1 MDAGPGLAKGMRR
14 RSIHPGPE
22 ARPRPSLEVVHAGV
36 TYRVAVKR
44 VGTARRFTL
53 RVRAAT
59 HDAVLTMPSR
69 ASLRTARAFAER
81 HAEWIGVR
89 LGGLPARIV
98 PVPGMLLPIR
108 GVDHLITHRAGLPG
122 RGRVDMLPT
131 DGGNLRPI
139 LQVTGDVGK
148 IGQYLLGFLR
158 REARRD
164 LETHVRRHA
173 GSIGKTPGR
182 IAVRDTCSRW
192 GSCSSKGTLSF
203 SWRLVLAPTF
213 VLDYLVAHE
222 VAHLAHMDHS
232 TKFWDLTR
240 RLAPQTPEAELWL
253 KANGPM
259 LHRYALA

>member
-1 MDAGPGLAKGMRR
+1 MRR
-14 RSIHPGPE
+14 PPSPPVPEGRS
-22 ARPRPSLEVVHAGV
+22 RPSLEVVHAGV

-89 LGGLPARIV
+89 LSGLPGRIV
-98 PVPGMLLPIR
+98 VAPGTLLPIR
-108 GVDHLITHRAGLPG
+108 GVDHLIAYREPGPSSPG
-122 RGRVDMLPT
+122 RVEVRPPGGQGLSPVLRVA
-131 DGGNLRPI
+131 
-139 LQVTGDVGK
+139 GDADR
-148 IGQYLLGFLR
+148 INERLLGFLR

-164 LETHVRRHA
+164 LEAHARRHA
-173 GSIGKTPGR
+173 RSVGKTFGR
-182 IAVRDTCSRW
+182 VVVRDTRSRW

-203 SWRLVLAPTF
+203 SWRLVLAPAF

-232 TKFWDLTR
+232 AEFWALTR
-240 RLAPQTPEAELWL
+240 RLAPRMPEAELWL

-259 LHRYALA
+259 LHRYVFA

>member
-1 MDAGPGLAKGMRR
+1 MRR
-14 RSIHPGPE
+14 PPIGSAPE
-22 ARPRPSLEVVHAGV
+22 GRPSLDIVHAGV

-59 HDAVLTMPSR
+59 HDAVLTMPPR

-89 LGGLPARIV
+89 LSRLPDRV
-98 PVPGMLLPIR
+98 VPGPGTLLPIR
-108 GVDHLITHRAGLPG
+108 GVDHLIVRQEPGLSGPG
-122 RGRVDMLPT
+122 RVEVRPLSGED
-131 DGGNLRPI
+131 LRPV
-139 LQVTGDVGK
+139 LRVAGAAAE
-148 IGQYLLGFLR
+148 IGSHLLGFLR

-164 LETHVRRHA
+164 LEAQVRRHA

-182 IAVRDTCSRW
+182 IAVRDTRSRW

-203 SWRLVLAPTF
+203 SWRLVLAPAF

-222 VAHLAHMDHS
+222 VAHLVYMDHS
-232 TKFWDLTR
+232 VAFWALTR
-240 RLAPQTPEAELWL
+240 RLAPRMHEAELWL

-259 LHRYALA
+259 LHRYVLS